1 MGAELIDFSPL
12 RDSVVPDVDGL
23 IFGGGFPEMFLHELE
38 NNRSM
43 KDSIRQA
50 AASGMPVYA
59 ECGGLMYLCRKIQ
72 GFDGDAYEMA
82 GLVPGVCE
90 MQKSC
95 SEWAM

>member
-72 GFDGDAYEMA
+72 GLTATLMKWQAWCRAYA
-82 GLVPGVCE
+82 KCR
-90 MQKSC
+90 KSC
-95 SEWAM
+95 SGWAM